1 MSVTT
6 APLKKVIENLTLSE
20 KIGIAN
26 IPEGKGDLCKKKLYL
41 INSTYTSSHNHVW
54 YVIWYLQ
61 MTGAENKNG

>member
-6 APLKKVIENLTLSE
+6 APLKKVTENLTLSE

-54 YVIWYLQ
+54 YVI
-61 MTGAENKNG
+61 